1 MADRVNLESASGGVL
16 LSVRAQPGAKFSAVR
31 GVHNGALRVSV
42 TQVAEKGKAN
52 KALVGVLAKA
62 LKIRKSQIELI
73 AGATASQK
81 RFMIHAVTTEELAK
95 RIEAAL
101 SDSA

>member
-1 MADRVNLESASGGVL
+1 MADRVRLESVDGGVL
-16 LSVRAQPGAKFSAVR
+16 LPVRAQPGARSSAVR
-31 GVHNGALRVSV
+31 GVHDGALRVSV

-62 LKIRKSQIELI
+62 LKLRKSQIEI
-73 AGATASQK
+73 VAGVTVSQK
-81 RFMIHAVTTEELAK
+81 RFMIHAVTVDQLAK

-101 SDSA
+101 PD